1 MNANTL
7 EELDRVA
14 ALLASRPSGTTP
26 HKPPSVGLRVNPLVG
41 AGRIAE
47 LSVSTL
53 QSKFGVNLVDGH
65 DREIVDRFRRYP
77 WLCGL
82 HIHVG
87 SQARLCL
94 CEGSAIDQATSAWNG
109 NGPSW
114 F

>member
-14 ALLASRPSGTTP
+14 AILSSGN
-26 HKPPSVGLRVNPLVG
+26 KPPTRTPSVGLRINPLVG

-53 QSKFGVNLVDGH
+53 KSKFGVNLVAGH
-65 DREIVDRFRRYP
+65 DQAIIDRFRRYP

-87 SQARLCL
+87 SQVGRSVCL
-94 CEGSAIDQATSAWNG
+94 
-109 NGPSW
+109 
-114 F
+114 